1 MRAVWLLLLPAC
13 VMRGVLPTEG
23 NAHAQVSDGVA
34 HRVRCETGSV
44 PIEFDDWRAAVERS
58 GVTDA
63 LIDSATLA
71 CRSVVVGVQPV
82 VVGSNTPS
90 IITLQQTEL
99 ELQVV
104 LRWQLERSCVRER
117 WLGVSRWR
125 VVQQDD
131 DVTELSAH
139 VLAALHEA
147 AANAQLE
154 SQLRLPCP
162 SSL

>member
-1 MRAVWLLLLPAC
+1 MRAVWLLVLPAC
-13 VMRGVLPTEG
+13 VMRAALPTEG
-23 NAHAQVSDGVA
+23 TAHAKVTDAVA
-34 HRVRCETGSV
+34 ARVRCETGPV

-63 LIDSATLA
+63 LIDSATLT

-104 LRWQLERSCVRER
+104 LRWRLERGCVRER
-117 WLGVSRWR
+117 WLGLSRWR
-125 VVQQDD
+125 VIQQDD
-131 DVTELSAH
+131 DVTEVTAQVS
-139 VLAALHEA
+139 AALHEA
-147 AANAQLE
+147 ATNAQLE
-154 SQLRLPCP
+154 SQLRLACP
-162 SSL
+162 SPL